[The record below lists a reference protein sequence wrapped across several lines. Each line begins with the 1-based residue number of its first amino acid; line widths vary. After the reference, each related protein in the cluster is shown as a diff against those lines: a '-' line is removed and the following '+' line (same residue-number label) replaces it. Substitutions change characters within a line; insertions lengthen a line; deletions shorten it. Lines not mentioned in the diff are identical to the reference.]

1 MKENAENIKNK
12 SDFSQGSV
20 YRHIISLAVP
30 LTAAQLVQMLYNVVD
45 RIYIGHLPENA
56 AAALGGV
63 GLAFPIVTVILAFTN
78 LFGMG
83 GAPLFS
89 IARGQKDDKK
99 AEHIMCNTFSML
111 MISSAVLMLL
121 CYVFLKPVLY
131 LFGASAGN
139 YQYAA
144 SYMTIYLLGTP
155 FTMLATGMNGFI
167 NAQGFARTGMMTV
180 LLGACANILL
190 DPLFIFAL
198 NMGVRGAAVA
208 TVISQILSAA
218 WVMAF
223 FRGKKTLFRLRRDHM
238 RPEADTVKKIMS
250 LGAAGF
256 VMSASNGVVQVACNA
271 TLQSTGGDM
280 YVSVMTVLTSL
291 REIMIMPV
299 QGLTGASQPVLG
311 YNYGAKRYDRVRTAI
326 RFITIVS
333 VIMMTAAWL
342 LLREFPELVMR
353 LFTSDA
359 ELIAEGVP
367 ALHIYFWGL
376 FMMAFHCAGQS
387 TFVGLGMS
395 KHAVFFSM
403 LRKVFIVV
411 PLTLILPHVAGLG
424 VTGVFIAEPISNFAS
439 GVLCYLTMLIAIKHV
454 FAGGSED
461 RSH

>member
-1 MKENAENIKNK
+1 MKENAEIIKNK

-89 IARGQKDDKK
+89 IERGRRNDDR
-99 AEHIMCNTFSML
+99 AEMIMCNTFSML

-131 LFGASAGN
+131 IFGASAGN
-139 YQYAA
+139 YEYAA
-144 SYMTIYLLGTP
+144 SYMTIYLIGTP

-198 NMGVRGAAVA
+198 GMGVRGAAAA

-218 WVMAF
+218 WVLAF
-223 FRGKKTLFRLRRDHM
+223 FRGKNTLFRLRRKYM
-238 RPEADTVKKIMS
+238 RPEPATVKNIMS

-256 VMSASNGVVQVACNA
+256 VMSASNGVVQIACNA

-299 QGLTGASQPVLG
+299 QGLTSASQPVLG
-311 YNYGAKRYDRVRTAI
+311 YNYGAKCYDRVRTAI
-326 RFITIVS
+326 RFITVVS
-333 VIMMTAAWL
+333 FVMMTAAWL

-403 LRKVFIVV
+403 LRKVIIVV
-411 PLTLILPHVAGLG
+411 PLTLVLPHVAGLG
-424 VTGVFIAEPISNFAS
+424 VNGVFIAEPVSNFAS
-439 GVLCYLTMLIAIKHV
+439 GVLCYVTMLVSIRHV
-454 FAGGSED
+454 FAGD
-461 RSH
+461 HDK